1 MKNNLFTFLKQIN
14 RIFFVTALCITL
26 FTGLAT
32 SQVNCDSLARFT
44 SKDSVYRI
52 SFDDSGVGGL
62 IFALDVLEEIA
73 PKLKDLESKYKVR
86 FIVQHVGDSENAPY
100 GSKTPAEIKKLT
112 LNLISYTADLPH
124 TKSLIIA
131 CNTAS
136 TVYDKEMEAYF
147 KSRYPLLNII
157 AMINKSSNEI
167 ADMAEKY
174 TPDKKNLY
182 IALLAT
188 PATIKSKSY
197 QTQITNIAKAK
208 NENLKIYAYS
218 PQTWVSNIEKG
229 VEKKQVELDVL
240 NDLKIFKEQ
249 MGDDFQKV
257 SVAGLFCTHYPFY
270 RNEIKTF
277 FNENGN
283 KEIEVLTQGQIF
295 SDDIFTDVVQNIQK
309 DSLDYPRRATLVPS
323 NCINEIEILSD
334 NTGGNINEM
343 KNAINSTHPQY
354 SERVVF
360 KVIKLN

>member
-1 MKNNLFTFLKQIN
+1 MKNNHFSLLKQKN
-14 RIFFVTALCITL
+14 RIFFATVICITL
-26 FTGLAT
+26 FSVHAT
-32 SQVNCDSLARFT
+32 SQVNCDSLARST
-44 SKDSVYRI
+44 STDSVYRV

-62 IFALDVLEEIA
+62 IFALDILEEIA

-86 FIVQHVGDSENAPY
+86 FIVQHIGDSENAPY
-100 GSKTPAEIKKLT
+100 GSKTPEEIKKLT
-112 LNLISYTADLPH
+112 LKLISYTADLPH

-136 TVYDKEMEAYF
+136 TVYDKKMEAYF
-147 KSRYPLLNII
+147 KSKYPSLNII

-174 TPDKKNLY
+174 TLDKKNLY

-197 QTQITNIAKAK
+197 QTQITNIAKEK
-208 NENLKIYAYS
+208 NENLKIFTYS

-229 VEKKQVELDVL
+229 VEKKQAEFDVL

-249 MGDDFQKV
+249 MGDDFQKI

-277 FNENGN
+277 FNDNGN

-295 SDDIFTDVVQNIQK
+295 SDDIFSDVVQNIQK
-309 DSLDYPRRATLVPS
+309 DSIDYPRRVTIIPS
-323 NCINEIEILSD
+323 NCIREIEILSD

-343 KNAINSTHPQY
+343 KNAIHSTHPQY
-354 SERVVF
+354 SEKVVF
-360 KVIKLN
+360 KVIKFN